1 MGKRITVVGTGNVG
15 CTLAADLI
23 RKGHSVSL
31 LKTSRSLHED
41 NFAQIRKTGIIEIDD
56 PYIVQYQSRIT
67 SLFELDYEGAVRNAD
82 VIILATQTNYH
93 EGIITKISPFLRDG
107 QVIVFEPGYLS
118 SCFLL
123 KHCDKDIVSIEAES
137 SPIDCRIMSP
147 GRIKVLFKN
156 VLNPFGVYPLS
167 KLADARSVLES
178 LGYPFRFTENVFEAA
193 LHNPN
198 LIVHTVGALFS
209 IPRIEYTK
217 GEYWMYR
224 EVFTP
229 HVWNVCEALDQEK
242 LAVLEGLGIHDSQR
256 YVEACQERNYVD
268 DPREPLE
275 SFFDYA
281 NNSSPKGPSIPDSRY
296 LTEDTSQ
303 GLVMLESL
311 GRYLNVET
319 PVASSLISLACASLQ
334 VDLREKGRTI
344 EKLGIE
350 NLDRIKDDY
359 HRLSRPSRPLP

>member
-31 LKTSRSLHED
+31 LKTSRTLHED
-41 NFAQIRKTGIIEIDD
+41 NYARIRTTGIIEVDD
-56 PYIVQYQSRIT
+56 PYIGKYQSNIT
-67 SLFELDYEGAVRNAD
+67 NFFELDYQGAVRDAD
-82 VIILATQTNYH
+82 VIIITTQTNYH
-93 EGIITKISPFLRDG
+93 ESIIKQISPFLRDR

-118 SCFLL
+118 TSFLL
-123 KHCDKDIVSIEAES
+123 KHCDKEIVSIEAES
-137 SPIDCRIMSP
+137 SPIDCRITAP
-147 GRIKVLFKN
+147 GRIKVFFKN

-167 KLADARSVLES
+167 KLAVARSVLES

-209 IPRIEYTK
+209 IPRIEYSK

-229 HVWNVCEALDQEK
+229 HVWNVCEALDREK
-242 LAVLEGLGIHDSQR
+242 LAVLEGLGIPSSQR

-268 DPREPLE
+268 DPRDPLD

-334 VDLREKGRTI
+334 IDLRERGRTI
-344 EKLGIE
+344 EKLGLAY
-350 NLDRIKDDY
+350 LDRIKNDY
-359 HRLSRPSRPLP
+359 HHISRPPRPLP